1 MAMTLDSVKEGFFR
15 FYFNLKIPLNLRVI
29 FTLGFFIPKLFQG
42 IRKPEQILYQFFRRR
57 CRPLIRGVTACIHV
71 VGDVGDGERGG
82 DARHLKFC
90 QERAESYGSATATPT
105 SWNILRYWKEYSI
118 YHMPLSIHWNEN
130 VVIFMKYSPLAAL
143 EVVKMIA
150 SIAASDE
157 NLIKMMI
164 FRFSVSYMH

>member
-1 MAMTLDSVKEGFFR
+1 
-15 FYFNLKIPLNLRVI
+15 
-29 FTLGFFIPKLFQG
+29 
-42 IRKPEQILYQFFRRR
+42 
-57 CRPLIRGVTACIHV
+57 
-71 VGDVGDGERGG
+71 
-82 DARHLKFC
+82 
-90 QERAESYGSATATPT
+90 
-105 SWNILRYWKEYSI
+105 
-118 YHMPLSIHWNEN
+118 MPLSIHWNEN